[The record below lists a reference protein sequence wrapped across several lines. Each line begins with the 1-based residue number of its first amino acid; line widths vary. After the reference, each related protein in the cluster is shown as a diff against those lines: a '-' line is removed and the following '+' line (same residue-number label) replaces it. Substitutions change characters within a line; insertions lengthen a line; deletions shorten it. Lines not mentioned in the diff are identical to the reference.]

1 MRRFDSSPGAGS
13 QDRREKGT
21 IVNDNSKTKTTDD
34 WDELTEAL
42 SRALPNGVEVAF
54 PGKDDDEDYD
64 LRLIPGDDGFARLV
78 IDLGDADT
86 AHSEET
92 IHLEWGLN
100 QNEDEYVPDLQWW
113 ARDWSRSG
121 AEDTDSPQEMAEAM
135 SELAG
140 DVIGTA
146 LDMIQVLAGGER
158 EDGAI
163 HYNDQGS
170 VEIDDNLRSV
180 LVDAYDKGAMDV
192 RQFIRETIVDN
203 IDLQPE
209 EGFADVHQDP
219 DSDWIFV
226 NERSGRAL
234 NLDVDL
240 RYPADG
246 GSRCMVT
253 RIGAQNSDTIFIKRA
268 AEAMMSEEDSEKM
281 HAAIDWLID
290 EDAEKKKKEEN

>member
-1 MRRFDSSPGAGS
+1 M
-13 QDRREKGT
+13 
-21 IVNDNSKTKTTDD
+21 NDNSKTKTTDD

-78 IDLGDADT
+78 IDLADEDL
-86 AHSEET
+86 AWSEET
-92 IHLEWGLN
+92 IHLQWGR
-100 QNEDEYVPDLQWW
+100 DEGADEHDPDLQWW
-113 ARDWSRSG
+113 TRDWFRSG
-121 AEDTDSPQEMAEAM
+121 AGNTDSEAEMDETM

-146 LDMIQVLAGGER
+146 LDMIHHLAGGER
-158 EDGAI
+158 EDGMI
-163 HYNDQGS
+163 TYRTQQP
-170 VEIDDNLRSV
+170 VEVDDDLRVV
-180 LVDAYDKGAMDV
+180 LTDAYDKGAMDV

-203 IDLQPE
+203 IDLQPD
-209 EGFADVHQDP
+209 EGFADVRQDP

-234 NLDVDL
+234 SLDVDL
-240 RYPADG
+240 RYPEDG
-246 GSRCMVT
+246 GSRCMIT
-253 RIGAQNSDTIFIKRA
+253 RLSSKNSDTFFIKRA
-268 AEAMMSEEDSEKM
+268 AEAMMSPEDSSEM

-290 EDAEKKKKEEN
+290 EDAEKEEN